1 MSYQKP
7 HPPDALIVLPAAQ
20 YKFTLSSSCQNTIL
34 SLQTGAIRHVLKEP
48 MKICT
53 KLKLQFHCLILLAF
67 AVAGLCQ
74 VKASAEVTTVEIVHF
89 FNIDTQTDALKE
101 LQAVFE
107 KANPDVKILFT
118 YVPFGEL
125 VSRTLQMAA
134 VRKPPG
140 ISVIDNPDVLRVA
153 KAGILKDISGD
164 VTKLQFWNDMY
175 PGPKAAVTDG
185 SKVYGV
191 PDGCNSLALFYN
203 KKLLADAGVSTPPR
217 TWDQLTEMAAK
228 TSKRPALYGIAF
240 SAVNTEEATWQWE
253 PFLWSN
259 GGSLTDL
266 DSRNAQV
273 ALQLWIDWVKN
284 GYASRDVVNWNQGD
298 VPNQFNSGRAAAM
311 VMGPWQLANVKKSGI
326 DYGIVTLPVPK
337 EGSKPVV
344 PLGGDDWCVLKT
356 DPKIEQAA
364 VKFIL
369 FTQEPSRLRKF
380 CDTENVI
387 ASIRTIAKQQGQAN
401 PELQPFVDQ
410 MDTAKARSQD
420 GGAKYPEISIA
431 AREAIQKALTGQAS
445 VEEALKEA
453 AVKIKTILLI
463 K

>member
-1 MSYQKP
+1 
-7 HPPDALIVLPAAQ
+7 
-20 YKFTLSSSCQNTIL
+20 
-34 SLQTGAIRHVLKEP
+34 
-48 MKICT
+48 MKIST
-53 KLKLQFHCLILLAF
+53 KLKLQFRSLVFVATAF
-67 AVAGLCQ
+67 GALCQ
-74 VKASAEVTTVEIVHF
+74 ARASAEVTTVEIVHF
-89 FNIDTQTDALKE
+89 FNIDTQTNALKE
-101 LQAVFE
+101 LQVEFE
-107 KANPDVKILFT
+107 KANPDVKILYT
-118 YVPFGEL
+118 YVPFGDL

-134 VRKPPG
+134 VRKPPA

-153 KAGILKDISGD
+153 KAGILKDISGE
-164 VTKLQFWNDMY
+164 VGKLPFWNDMY

-203 KKLLADAGVSTPPR
+203 KKMLADAGVPTPPR
-217 TWDQLTEMAAK
+217 TWDQLTETAAK
-228 TSKRPALYGIAF
+228 TSKSSVYGIAF

-266 DSRNAQV
+266 NSKKAQV
-273 ALQLWIDWVKN
+273 ALQLWVDWVKN

-298 VPNQFNSGRAAAM
+298 VPNQFSGGRAATM

-326 DYGIVTLPVPK
+326 DYSIVTLPVPK
-337 EGSKPVV
+337 EGSQPVV

-369 FTQEPSRLRKF
+369 FTQEPDRLRKF

-431 AREAIQKALTGQAS
+431 AREAIQRALTGQSS
-445 VEEALKEA
+445 VEDALKEA
-453 AVKIKTILLI
+453 AGKIKTILLE